1 MRLLSGDLDSKSSFF
16 PMPWNL
22 TFHRE
27 FVILKKKIPTIA
39 ATCIPIKLFTS
50 PVMKGIQKYT
60 RICILPFGASADGG
74 AAHFEALSQSSPEA
88 SRATLAQP
96 QGNLLP
102 EFKGISGPNT
112 KKWLAGCSGVYV
124 HTYTRTHTAPIFFLI
139 TVVGVAARSSKTN
152 VWGKKDCEAV

>member
-22 TFHRE
+22 TFHQE

-50 PVMKGIQKYT
+50 PVMKVIQKYT

-112 KKWLAGCSGVYV
+112 KKMAGWLFRSICTHI
-124 HTYTRTHTAPIFFLI
+124 HTYAYCTHLFSHHGGGSGCQKL
-139 TVVGVAARSSKTN
+139 
-152 VWGKKDCEAV
+152 